1 MKLGL
6 RRLNIWLVPP
16 LAIAGL
22 QVLIYSL
29 HFAGQLPNVMAIHWG
44 ITMQPDGFV
53 SVSDFALTVLIV
65 QLALWLPSIAAD
77 IWPKSKIRI
86 RNLVILVFG
95 IVFWLVTTILC
106 VSLLIQVGATD
117 AAAVDFPWLVFVV
130 IVLAVPVLLGFLL
143 SMPEVAVGKDVQ
155 VRLRGLTIM
164 SFDPEEIVS
173 ASVGV
178 VSAREFGG
186 WGIRLTTRKIGFVP
200 SKGPAVKIYLQD
212 GTEVSIRSKDPK
224 AVVASIEDLIS

>member
-1 MKLGL
+1 MKFGL
-6 RRLNIWLVPP
+6 KRLNTWLVPP
-16 LAIAGL
+16 IAIAGL
-22 QVLIYSL
+22 QALIYSL
-29 HFAGQLPNVMAIHWG
+29 DFSGQLPNPMAIHWG

-53 SVSDFALTVLIV
+53 SVRDFALTVLIA

-86 RNLVILVFG
+86 RNLVILVF
-95 IVFWLVTTILC
+95 WLVTAILC
-106 VSLLIQVGATD
+106 VSLFIQVGATD
-117 AAAVDFPWLVFVV
+117 AAAVDFPWPVFVV
-130 IVLAVPVLLGFLL
+130 ILLAVPVLLGFLL
-143 SMPEVAVGKDVQ
+143 SMPEVVVGKDVQ
-155 VRLRGLTIM
+155 IRLRGLNIM
-164 SFDPEEIVS
+164 SFAPEEIVS

-200 SKGPAVKIYLQD
+200 SKGPAVKLQLQD

-224 AVVASIEDLIS
+224 AIVASIEDLIS

>member
-1 MKLGL
+1 MKLVL
-6 RRLNIWLVPP
+6 RRLNVWLVPP
-16 LAIAGL
+16 LAVAGL
-22 QVLIYSL
+22 QALIYSWD
-29 HFAGQLPNVMAIHWG
+29 FAGQLPNPMAIHWG

-53 SVSDFALTVLIV
+53 SVSDFALTVLIL
-65 QLALWLPSIAAD
+65 QLAICLPSIAAY

-86 RNLVILVFG
+86 RNLVIVVFG
-95 IVFWLVTTILC
+95 IVFWLVTAILC
-106 VSLLIQVGATD
+106 VSLFIQVGATD
-117 AAAVDFPWLVFVV
+117 AAVVDFPWPVFVV
-130 IVLAVPVLLGFLL
+130 ILLAVPVLLGFLL
-143 SMPEVAVGKDVQ
+143 SMPEVLVGESVQ
-155 VRLRGLTIM
+155 IRLRGLTIM

-224 AVVASIEDLIS
+224 AIVASIEDLIS

>member
-16 LAIAGL
+16 LAAAGL
-22 QVLIYSL
+22 QGLIYSL
-29 HFAGQLPNVMAIHWG
+29 GVSGLLPNPMAIHWG

-53 SVSDFALTVLIV
+53 SVSDFALTVLIL
-65 QLALWLPSIAAD
+65 QLAIWLPSLAAE

-95 IVFWLVTTILC
+95 IVFWLVTAILC
-106 VSLLIQVGATD
+106 VSLFIQVGATD
-117 AAAVDFPWLVFVV
+117 AAAVDFPWPVFA
-130 IVLAVPVLLGFLL
+130 VLLLSILFLLGFLL
-143 SMPEVAVGKDVQ
+143 SMPEVVVGENVQ
-155 VRLRGLTIM
+155 IRLRGLTTM
-164 SFDPEEIVS
+164 SFEPEEIVS

-178 VSAREFGG
+178 VSAREFDG

-224 AVVASIEDLIS
+224 AIVASIEDLIS